1 MDETRQ
7 NAESKSKL
15 HAQLHFQ
22 LKTPAPSKTRSRFS
36 LRGAILSAICCVVL
50 VAGLWSSARWLML
63 SPQSLDH
70 TTDSKGTQSAVQP
83 KASDAEQGFQ
93 SSSSSH
99 PLDPVLALARSS
111 LAVHRSEHRDYRARV
126 VKQERSGKKL
136 AAVSVMEVKLRYREP
151 PSEATTRPVRPVD
164 VYLKFIEPKS
174 QAGREVI
181 WRQNMNDNLMM
192 VHEAGILNITT
203 VELAP
208 DSRLAMLGNRYPIS
222 DLGLEKLLEKLI
234 ERGLQDRSFEGCE
247 VSIDE
252 KVVVAD
258 RECKRIEVLH
268 PKQEIAVDGV
278 THRFDFHRAII
289 DIDLQWGIP
298 IHYAS
303 YLWPEQPDGEP
314 VLDEEFTYEN
324 LELNVG
330 FSDEDFDPNNPS
342 YDYP

>member
-1 MDETRQ
+1 
-7 NAESKSKL
+7 
-15 HAQLHFQ
+15 
-22 LKTPAPSKTRSRFS
+22 
-36 LRGAILSAICCVVL
+36 
-50 VAGLWSSARWLML
+50 
-63 SPQSLDH
+63 
-70 TTDSKGTQSAVQP
+70 
-83 KASDAEQGFQ
+83 
-93 SSSSSH
+93 
-99 PLDPVLALARSS
+99 
-111 LAVHRSEHRDYRARV
+111 
-126 VKQERSGKKL
+126 
-136 AAVSVMEVKLRYREP
+136 MEVKLRYREP
-151 PSEATTRPVRPVD
+151 PSEASTRPVRPVD

-222 DLGLEKLLEKLI
+222 DLGIEKLLEKLI

>member
-7 NAESKSKL
+7 RSELNSELNSQLDSSATRKS
-15 HAQLHFQ
+15 
-22 LKTPAPSKTRSRFS
+22 RSWLS
-36 LRGAILSAICCVVL
+36 LRAAILGTICFL
-50 VAGLWSSARWLML
+50 LLGAGLWSSARWLLL
-63 SPQSLDH
+63 SPRSLD
-70 TTDSKGTQSAVQP
+70 Q
-83 KASDAEQGFQ
+83 ASDPQAAQSSLTPNASEVGQEFQ

-99 PLDPVLALARSS
+99 PLDPVLELARSS

-136 AAVSVMEVKLRYREP
+136 AAVTKMDVKLRYREP
-151 PSEATTRPVRPVD
+151 LNESSNRPVD

-174 QAGREVI
+174 QSGREVI
-181 WRQNMNDNLMM
+181 WRQGMNDDLMM

-208 DSRLAMLGNRYPIS
+208 NSRLAMLGNRYPIS
-222 DLGLEKLLEKLI
+222 DLGIEKLLEKLI
-234 ERGLQDRSFEGCE
+234 ERGLKDRSFEECE
-247 VSIDE
+247 VNIDP
-252 KVVVAD
+252 KVIVAD

-268 PKQEIAVDGV
+268 RAQEIVVDGV
-278 THRFDFHRAII
+278 DHRFDFHRAVI
-289 DIDLQWGIP
+289 DIDLQLGIP

-303 YLWPEQPDGEP
+303 YLWPEQPGGEP

>member
-7 NAESKSKL
+7 RSELDSELNSQLDSSATRKS
-15 HAQLHFQ
+15 
-22 LKTPAPSKTRSRFS
+22 RSWFS
-36 LRGAILSAICCVVL
+36 LRAAILGTICCL
-50 VAGLWSSARWLML
+50 LLGAGFWSSARWLLL
-63 SPQSLDH
+63 SPRSLDR
-70 TTDSKGTQSAVQP
+70 TSDPQVAQSSLTPNAGEVGQ
-83 KASDAEQGFQ
+83 EFQ

-99 PLDPVLALARSS
+99 PLDPVLELARSS
-111 LAVHRSEHRDYRARV
+111 LAVHRSEHRDYKARV

-136 AAVSVMEVKLRYREP
+136 AAVTKMDVKLRYREP
-151 PSEATTRPVRPVD
+151 LNESYNRPVD

-181 WRQNMNDNLMM
+181 WRQNMNDDLMM

-208 DSRLAMLGNRYPIS
+208 NSRLAMLGNRYPIS
-222 DLGLEKLLEKLI
+222 DLGIEKLLEKLI
-234 ERGLQDRSFEGCE
+234 ERGLKDRSFEECE
-247 VSIDE
+247 VNIDP
-252 KVVVAD
+252 KVLVAD

-268 PKQEIAVDGV
+268 RTQEIVVDGV
-278 THRFDFHRAII
+278 AHRFDFHRAVI
-289 DIDLQWGIP
+289 DIDLKWGIP

-303 YLWPEQPDGEP
+303 YLWPEQPGAEP

-324 LELNVG
+324 LEFNIG
-330 FSDEDFDPNNPS
+330 FSDEDFDPDNPS

>member
-7 NAESKSKL
+7 NPELKS
-15 HAQLHFQ
+15 QLHSQ
-22 LKTPAPSKTRSRFS
+22 VKTPAPSKTRSRFS
-36 LRGAILSAICCVVL
+36 LRAAILSAVCCVVL
-50 VAGLWSSARWLML
+50 GAGLWSSARWLML

-70 TTDSKGTQSAVQP
+70 TTDSKGTQSAVQT

-99 PLDPVLALARSS
+99 PLDPVLELARSS

-126 VKQERSGKKL
+126 VKQERSGKRL

-151 PSEATTRPVRPVD
+151 SSEVSTRPVRPVD

-174 QAGREVI
+174 QAGREV
-181 WRQNMNDNLMM
+181 
-192 VHEAGILNITT
+192 
-203 VELAP
+203 AP

-222 DLGLEKLLEKLI
+222 DLGIEKLLEKLI